1 MQPKP
6 ASLTITFVARVA
18 GLLLVWWTLTLG
30 QWSALVFG
38 AVVIF
43 MVSMLSLRL
52 FPPSVYRVRPL
63 GLLRFIGYFMGRSV
77 VAGVDVARRLL
88 APGLPI
94 NPGEVTV
101 SLGLPEGSP
110 RWLLA
115 NTLSLMPGTLSVL
128 LEADQL
134 TLHCLDKTVAMEPDV
149 RRAEQHIA
157 RVFGLGPESMT
168 GATS

>member
-1 MQPKP
+1 MQSKP
-6 ASLTITFVARVA
+6 VSLMCTFIARFA

-38 AVVIF
+38 AVVVLLIS
-43 MVSMLSLRL
+43 VLSLRL
-52 FPPSVYRVRPL
+52 FPPSAYRIRPL
-63 GLLRFIGYFMGRSV
+63 GLLRFVGCFLVRSV
-77 VAGVDVARRLL
+77 VAGIDVARRLL

-94 NPGEVTV
+94 NPGEVTLAL
-101 SLGLPEGSP
+101 SLPEGSP

-128 LEADQL
+128 LEGDRL
-134 TLHCLDKTVAMEPDV
+134 TLHCLDMAAPVEQDV
-149 RRAEQHIA
+149 RRTERQIA
-157 RVFGLGPESMT
+157 RAFGLHPNSVT